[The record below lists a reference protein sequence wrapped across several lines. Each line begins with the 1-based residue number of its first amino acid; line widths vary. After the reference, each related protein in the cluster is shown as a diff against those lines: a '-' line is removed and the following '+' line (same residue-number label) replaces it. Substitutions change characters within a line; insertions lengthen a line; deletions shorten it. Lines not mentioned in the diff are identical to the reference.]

1 MQQLYLTG
9 RHAGELADQLF
20 TALNVR
26 PAGYRLVPFS
36 VAGGMRG
43 EVLHLL
49 LPPIAPMD
57 NDVPCRVRLRSG
69 DWTIIPRVLD
79 EIAAPTLRQ
88 ASAAHTPILLGGLT
102 AQMLTCAA
110 FRQAIVALLTG
121 TQPVVVAADDDA
133 EEMLRALTPAD
144 TQLWEAVP
152 EGEGDRTALLET
164 LVAEAA
170 MRFA

>member
-20 TALNVR
+20 TALNVA
-26 PAGYRLVPFS
+26 PTGYRLTAFS
-36 VAGGMRG
+36 VAGGVRG
-43 EVLHLL
+43 EALHLL
-49 LPPIAPMD
+49 LPPAAPMD

-69 DWTIIPRVLD
+69 DWAVVPRVLD
-79 EIAAPTLRQ
+79 EIAAPALRR
-88 ASAAHTPILLGGLT
+88 APSVHKPILLGGLT

-110 FRQAIVALLTG
+110 FREAIVALLTG
-121 TQPVVVAADDDA
+121 SAPVVAAADDDA

-152 EGEGDRTALLET
+152 DGAEKRAALLET
-164 LVAEAA
+164 LIAEAA